1 MISKK
6 TFCLL
11 ALAAAPSFMALAHAH
26 GPAPAPGPV
35 GPVPPPPGHMGMMPP
50 PPLMGLLRGVDLTK
64 EQRDKI
70 HTMMHAHRQER
81 REAMHQRRDLDGQI
95 GALLLAK
102 GPVDKAKLDG
112 LIKQKEALNAKDEEA
127 MAADAVAIHD
137 VLTPEQLDKARTTQA
152 KLDALESQI
161 RDLLRPP
168 HAKNVADKD
177 DDDAP

>member
-26 GPAPAPGPV
+26 GPAPVPA
-35 GPVPPPPGHMGMMPP
+35 GPVPPPPGHMGMMMP

-70 HTMMHAHRQER
+70 HAMMHAHRKER
-81 REAMHQRRDLDGQI
+81 HEAMKQRHDLDGQI
-95 GALLLAK
+95 GALLMAK
-102 GPVDKAKLDG
+102 GPVDKTRLDG

-137 VLTPEQLDKARTTQA
+137 ILTPEQLDKARTTQE
-152 KLDALESQI
+152 KLDALEGQI

-168 HAKNVADKD
+168 HDKPMSDKD
-177 DDDAP
+177 DDEAP

>member
-6 TFCLL
+6 TFCML
-11 ALAAAPSFMALAHAH
+11 ALAAAPSFAAIAYAH
-26 GPAPAPGPV
+26 APAPVPN
-35 GPVPPPPGHMGMMPP
+35 GPVPPPPGHMGMMMP
-50 PPLMGLLRGVDLTK
+50 PPLMGMLRGVDLTK

-70 HTMMHAHRQER
+70 HALMHAHRQDR
-81 REAMHQRRDLDGQI
+81 REAMHQRRDLDTQI

-137 VLTPEQLDKARTTQA
+137 VLTPEQLDKARVTQD
-152 KLDALESQI
+152 KLDALEGQI

-168 HAKNVADKD
+168 HVKGAADKD